1 MKIKVLAGSASE
13 EVLREEFQKGK
24 KAAEARL
31 GEHFLFYR
39 YFIRIRAIAYEEIGK
54 AYLRIESGESGD
66 LPVTEHYLML
76 IDKQGRE
83 HKLRMEHPED
93 AQEVLTYLREHFP
106 EVEIGH
112 YKKQNGCD
120 IRQISGKN
128 LPGSPPD

>member
-13 EVLREEFQKGK
+13 EVLRKEFQNAK
-24 KAAEARL
+24 KTAEVRL

-39 YFIRIRAIAYEEIGK
+39 YFIRINAVAYGEIQK

-76 IDKQGRE
+76 VDRQGKT

-93 AQEVLTYLREHFP
+93 AQEVLAYLGEHFP
-106 EVEIGH
+106 AVEIGH
-112 YKKQNGCD
+112 YKKQT
-120 IRQISGKN
+120 
-128 LPGSPPD
+128 GSKSK

>member
-13 EVLREEFQKGK
+13 EALRKEFQESK
-24 KAAEARL
+24 KTAEVRL

-39 YFIRIRAIAYEEIGK
+39 YFIRIKAVACEEIKK

-76 IDKQGRE
+76 VDRQEKT

-93 AQEVLTYLREHFP
+93 AREVLAYLGEHFP
-106 EVEIGH
+106 EIEIGH
-112 YKKQNGCD
+112 YKK
-120 IRQISGKN
+120 R
-128 LPGSPPD
+128 

>member
-1 MKIKVLAGSASE
+1 MKIKILAGSASE
-13 EVLREEFQKGK
+13 EALRKEFQTAK

-39 YFIRIRAIAYEEIGK
+39 YFLRIHAIAYGEIKK

-76 IDKQGRE
+76 VDRQEKT

-93 AQEVLTYLREHFP
+93 TQEVLSYLREHFP

-112 YKKQNGCD
+112 YRKK
-120 IRQISGKN
+120 
-128 LPGSPPD
+128 PPVIL